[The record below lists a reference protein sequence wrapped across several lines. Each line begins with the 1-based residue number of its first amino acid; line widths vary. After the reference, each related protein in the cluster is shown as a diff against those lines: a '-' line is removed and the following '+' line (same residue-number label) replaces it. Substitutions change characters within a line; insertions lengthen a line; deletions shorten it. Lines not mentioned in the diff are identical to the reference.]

1 MWEQSENPA
10 CRASV
15 GRGKFEFTFTVISL
29 GSPVREGQLHAACT
43 LYPVTADSSAFATTG
58 SHLMLTV
65 DPEKV
70 QEMLP
75 GGLFGAKRYKTR
87 QRFSK
92 SWTDEKVVLVTT
104 VS

>member
-1 MWEQSENPA
+1 M
-10 CRASV
+10 
-15 GRGKFEFTFTVISL
+15 FTMISL
-29 GSPVREGQLHAACT
+29 RSLIREGQLRAACT

-75 GGLFGAKRYKTR
+75 GGLFGAERYKTR
-87 QRFSK
+87 QRFSM
-92 SWTDEKVVLVTT
+92 SGTDEKVVLVTT
-104 VS
+104 IS

>member
-1 MWEQSENPA
+1 VWEQSGNPA
-10 CRASV
+10 CKASV
-15 GRGKFEFTFTVISL
+15 GRGKSEFLFPVIPL
-29 GSPVREGQLHAACT
+29 GSLIREGQLRGACT

-65 DPEKV
+65 DPAKV

-75 GGLFGAKRYKTR
+75 GGLVGAKRYKTR
-87 QRFSK
+87 QGFSR
-92 SWTDEKVVLVTT
+92 SGTDEKVVLVTT

>member
-1 MWEQSENPA
+1 MWEQSGNPA
-10 CRASV
+10 CKASV
-15 GRGKFEFTFTVISL
+15 GRGKFEFIFTVVSL
-29 GSPVREGQLHAACT
+29 GSLKREGQLHAACT

-75 GGLFGAKRYKTR
+75 GGLFGATRYKTR
-87 QRFSK
+87 QRFSQ
-92 SWTDEKVVLVTT
+92 SGTNEKVVLVTT

>member
-1 MWEQSENPA
+1 
-10 CRASV
+10 
-15 GRGKFEFTFTVISL
+15 
-29 GSPVREGQLHAACT
+29 
-43 LYPVTADSSAFATTG
+43 
-58 SHLMLTV
+58 MLTV